1 MQTASL
7 AWHIMSL
14 QMPGSQKV
22 CLPGISIFVVKL
34 KSDKTLRTVIF
45 CFRTA
50 MFLFRHRIVL
60 IYNDMQWQNFLYP
73 HKVFFSFFLVEASL
87 SDAGYHIGYVI
98 LVYLRQYPCKK
109 SAPSVPSPRWTGPVI
124 RVNSR
129 CHLCETAASHRW
141 SNKAIR
147 LFVSI
152 RPRAC
157 FSPSYNKVKSQTCFV
172 WLLTLL

>member
-14 QMPGSQKV
+14 QMPGSQKFV
-22 CLPGISIFVVKL
+22 CRAYPSLSLSYNLIKL
-34 KSDKTLRTVIF
+34 YVLLFLFPHCNV
-45 CFRTA
+45 
-50 MFLFRHRIVL
+50 LFRHRIIL

-73 HKVFFSFFLVEASL
+73 HKCFSFFLVEASL
-87 SDAGYHIGYVI
+87 SDAGCHIGYVI

-109 SAPSVPSPRWTGPVI
+109 SAPSVPSPRWTGPII
-124 RVNSR
+124 RVKSR

-147 LFVSI
+147 LFS
-152 RPRAC
+152 
-157 FSPSYNKVKSQTCFV
+157 
-172 WLLTLL
+172 W

>member
-14 QMPGSQKV
+14 QMPGSQKFV
-22 CLPGISIFVVKL
+22 CRAYPSLSLSYNLIKL
-34 KSDKTLRTVIF
+34 YVLLFLFPHCNV
-45 CFRTA
+45 
-50 MFLFRHRIVL
+50 LFRHRIIL

-73 HKVFFSFFLVEASL
+73 HKVFFSFFLAEASS
-87 SDAGYHIGYVI
+87 SDAGCHIGYVI

-109 SAPSVPSPRWTGPVI
+109 SAPSVPSPRWTGPII
-124 RVNSR
+124 RVKSR

-147 LFVSI
+147 LFS
-152 RPRAC
+152 
-157 FSPSYNKVKSQTCFV
+157 
-172 WLLTLL
+172 W

>member
-14 QMPGSQKV
+14 QMPGSQKFV
-22 CLPGISIFVVKL
+22 CRAYPSLSLSYNLIKL
-34 KSDKTLRTVIF
+34 YVLL
-45 CFRTA
+45 
-50 MFLFRHRIVL
+50 FLFPHCNVFVSPPYHTDIQRHEVTEFSVSP
-60 IYNDMQWQNFLYP
+60 QS
-73 HKVFFSFFLVEASL
+73 VFSFFLAEASS
-87 SDAGYHIGYVI
+87 SDAGCHIGYVI

-141 SNKAIR
+141 SNKAIK
-147 LFVSI
+147 LFS
-152 RPRAC
+152 
-157 FSPSYNKVKSQTCFV
+157 
-172 WLLTLL
+172 W